1 MGNRTYLTIRT
12 APGQQEVLFE
22 GNNSLAYFW
31 LLLLKK
37 KDIEQVQPAFLT
49 LYAGGDDEEDDNQR
63 EDTYVDTDIRIPL
76 DEALGNAA
84 VHRSYVERVYPSL
97 LPLYDDWRA
106 YLASVPS
113 HDKMLY
119 IDLEEFS
126 GFYANVNQFI
136 EELLDF
142 YTHVSGNK
150 AYFKPAIPDTTGWE
164 AIGRKQFYDYSG
176 HYRNTP
182 EMVDYQQK
190 SRPVRPL
197 STGYKVLI
205 GCWVVFSLALLGA
218 GLYSLGF
225 FHSVWL
231 QALMALVILLPILL
245 IVVGGLVWLIN
256 KGTQQ
261 TK

>member
-12 APGQQEVLFE
+12 APEQREVLFE

-37 KDIEQVQPAFLT
+37 KDIEQVRPAFLT
-49 LYAGGDDEEDDNQR
+49 LYAGADEEEDDDQPEEN
-63 EDTYVDTDIRIPL
+63 YVDTDIRIPL
-76 DEALGNAA
+76 EEALSNATA
-84 VHRSYVERVYPSL
+84 HRPYVERVYPSL

-106 YLASVPS
+106 YLANVPS

-136 EELLDF
+136 EALLDF
-142 YTHVSGNK
+142 YTHVSDNK
-150 AYFKPAIPDTTGWE
+150 AYFQPAIPDTTGWE

-182 EMVDYQQK
+182 EMVDYQQRT
-190 SRPVRPL
+190 RPTQPL
-197 STGYKVLI
+197 STGYKLLI
-205 GCWVVFSLALLGA
+205 GCWVVISLLLTGA
-218 GLYSLGF
+218 GFYSLGF
-225 FHSVWL
+225 FPSVWL
-231 QALMALVILLPILL
+231 KALIALVILTPILL
-245 IVVGGLVWLIN
+245 IAIGGFVWLIN

-261 TK
+261 PK

>member
-12 APGQQEVLFE
+12 APEQQEVLFE

-37 KDIEQVQPAFLT
+37 KDVEQVRPAFLT
-49 LYAGGDDEEDDNQR
+49 LYAAGDTAETAEEQ

-76 DEALGNAA
+76 AEALSNAA
-84 VHRSYVERVYPSL
+84 AHRPYIEKVYPSL
-97 LPLYDDWRA
+97 LPLYDDWRT

-113 HDKMLY
+113 HDQLLY

-126 GFYANVNQFI
+126 GFYANVNHFL

-142 YTHVSGNK
+142 YQHVSANK
-150 AYFKPAIPDTTGWE
+150 AYFKPAISDTTGWE
-164 AIGRKQFYDYSG
+164 AIGRKQFYTYSG

-182 EMVDYQQK
+182 EIVDYQQRSLPAK
-190 SRPVRPL
+190 PL
-197 STGYKVLI
+197 STGYRILI
-205 GCWVVFSLALLGA
+205 GCWVVFSLALLAA
-218 GLYSLGF
+218 GTYSLGYF
-225 FHSVWL
+225 RPVWL
-231 QALMALVILLPILL
+231 KALMALLIITPLLLL
-245 IVVGGLVWLIN
+245 AVGGLVWLMN
-256 KGTQQ
+256 KGTK